1 MSATFLKMP
10 DWSAFD
16 LSTFDWSALHFLRPE
31 WLWMLAALPLIVA
44 VAVYRQRRSD
54 AWRQAV
60 DAHLLSHLLAGE
72 GKRRARLPWALLLGW
87 TLAALAMAGPSWR
100 QQAQPVY
107 QASAPLVVVMD
118 LSSRITATDLPPSRL
133 LQARAKIGALLRARQ
148 GGQVGLVVYAEDAYT
163 VAPLTDDAANVALYL
178 DALSPEV
185 MPRDGQRAD
194 RGIDWAVRL
203 LRQTG
208 ALRGRILLVSDQ
220 ADSEAVLAATQ
231 ARGLGLQVSV
241 LGLGT
246 PSGAAYRDGQGQI
259 AQAALDETSLRA
271 VATAGGG
278 RYQRIA
284 SDDRDLQALDV
295 LDASEGGALERPGQA
310 RQWQDE
316 GYWLLP
322 PVMLLAL
329 LAFRRRAVLAAVL
342 VVGLLPLSGQLQA
355 QPHVPT
361 PAPAPAAG
369 TLWERADQREHARLA
384 AGVQAYR
391 QGDFATARKQFEGI
405 DSDAGWYNLGN
416 VLARQGDYDGA
427 IAAYDK
433 ALTRHPQMTD
443 AVANRAVVDAARK
456 RKPPSSNS
464 QGQGK
469 GQQKPQQGQQQN
481 QQGQQ
486 GQQGQQNQQGQQGQQ
501 NQPQQGQ
508 QNPQQGQQGEQQP
521 QDQKGQ
527 QNPASAGSGQ
537 QGAKQEPPHASD
549 AQAQAQADAQQRQR
563 MQQALQ
569 QARAGE
575 PGKAAARGDGG
586 TPQQREEQQAVE
598 AWMRRVPDDPGALLR
613 AKFQLE
619 NERRKR
625 EGR

>member
-1 MSATFLKMP
+1 
-10 DWSAFD
+10 
-16 LSTFDWSALHFLRPE
+16 
-31 WLWMLAALPLIVA
+31 
-44 VAVYRQRRSD
+44 
-54 AWRQAV
+54 
-60 DAHLLSHLLAGE
+60 
-72 GKRRARLPWALLLGW
+72 
-87 TLAALAMAGPSWR
+87 
-100 QQAQPVY
+100 
-107 QASAPLVVVMD
+107 
-118 LSSRITATDLPPSRL
+118 
-133 LQARAKIGALLRARQ
+133 
-148 GGQVGLVVYAEDAYT
+148 
-163 VAPLTDDAANVALYL
+163 
-178 DALSPEV
+178 
-185 MPRDGQRAD
+185 RAD

-208 ALRGRILLVSDQ
+208 ALRGRILLLSDQ

-284 SDDRDLQALDV
+284 SDDRDLEALDV

-329 LAFRRRAVLAAVL
+329 LAFRRRAVLAAL
-342 VVGLLPLSGQLQA
+342 LAVGLLPLSGQLQA
-355 QPHVPT
+355 QPRAPT
-361 PAPAPAAG
+361 AAPAAG

-384 AGVQAYR
+384 EGVQAYR

-433 ALTRHPQMTD
+433 ALARHPQMAD

-456 RKPPSSNS
+456 RKSSSNNS

-486 GQQGQQNQQGQQGQQ
+486 GQQNQQQGQQGQQ

-508 QNPQQGQQGEQQP
+508 QSQQGQQGQQ
-521 QDQKGQ
+521 
-527 QNPASAGSGQ
+527 SQ
-537 QGAKQEPPHASD
+537 QGQ
-549 AQAQAQADAQQRQR
+549 
-563 MQQALQ
+563 
-569 QARAGE
+569 
-575 PGKAAARGDGG
+575 
-586 TPQQREEQQAVE
+586 
-598 AWMRRVPDDPGALLR
+598 
-613 AKFQLE
+613 
-619 NERRKR
+619 
-625 EGR
+625 

>member
-10 DWSAFD
+10 DWSAFEW
-16 LSTFDWSALHFLRPE
+16 STFEWSALHFLRPE

-44 VAVYRQRRSD
+44 VAIYRQRRSD

-72 GKRRARLPWALLLGW
+72 GKRRVRLPWALLLGW

-107 QASAPLVVVMD
+107 QASAPLVVVLD

-178 DALSPEV
+178 DALAPEV

-208 ALRGRILLVSDQ
+208 ALHGQILLISDQ

-259 AQAALDETSLRA
+259 AQAALDDTSLRA

-278 RYQRIA
+278 RYQRVA

-295 LDASEGGALERPGQA
+295 LDASDGGALERPGQA

-342 VVGLLPLSGQLQA
+342 AVGLLPLSGQLQA
-355 QPHVPT
+355 QPRGPT

-416 VLARQGDYDGA
+416 VLARQDDYDGA

-433 ALTRHPQMTD
+433 ALARHPQMAD

-456 RKPPSSNS
+456 RKSSSNNS

-486 GQQGQQNQQGQQGQQ
+486 GQQGQQ
-501 NQPQQGQ
+501 
-508 QNPQQGQQGEQQP
+508 QP

-527 QNPASAGSGQ
+527 QNPASGGSGQ
-537 QGAKQEPPHASD
+537 QGAKQEPPPAAD
-549 AQAQAQADAQQRQR
+549 PQAQAQADAQQRQR

-575 PGKAAARGDGG
+575 AGKTAVRGDGG